1 MRRTLLAC
9 SIVLA
14 ALPALSPAQY
24 GRTRIPQPNATA
36 VAGAYNEPAAT
47 MHGVLKRITKKD
59 IVILVD
65 DDRPVTMDRVRK
77 TKFFKDGKEVQ
88 PEQLA
93 MGSIVSV
100 DVGKDPQLTPLALNV
115 RVDAPPIDE
124 EAAKQAKAAATKTDP
139 NPDIPEEDPGSKPK

>member
-1 MRRTLLAC
+1 
-9 SIVLA
+9 VLA
-14 ALPALSPAQY
+14 AFPALSPAQY

-124 EAAKQAKAAATKTDP
+124 EAVKQAKAAATKTDP

>member
-1 MRRTLLAC
+1 MPRTLLA
-9 SIVLA
+9 SLIIVA
-14 ALPALSPAQY
+14 AFPALSPAQY
-24 GRTRIPQPNATA
+24 GRPRISQPNATA
-36 VAGAYNEPAAT
+36 AAGAYNEPAVT

-100 DVGKDPQLTPLALNV
+100 DVGKDPQLTPMALNV
-115 RVDAPPIDE
+115 RIDAPPIDE
-124 EAAKQAKAAATKTDP
+124 EAAKQAKTAAAKNDP
-139 NPDIPEEDPGSKPK
+139 NPEIPEEDPGSKPK